1 MINEQQWKQYA
12 PSIVRIGISI
22 VFLWFGL
29 NQIFSGDDFL
39 GYLPTFVN
47 SLPLQP
53 LTFILLNGI
62 FEVVF
67 GLLLIVGLLTRISA
81 LLLGLHLLGIIFSL
95 GYNEIAV
102 RDFGLMIA
110 TVSVFIHGND
120 KWCLSNKLKKD

>member
-1 MINEQQWKQYA
+1 MINEQKWKQYA
-12 PSIVRIGISI
+12 PSIIRIGISI

-29 NQIFSGDDFL
+29 NQIFNGDDFL

-81 LLLGLHLLGIIFSL
+81 LLLGLHLIGIIISL

-110 TVSVFIHGND
+110 TLSVFIHGND
-120 KWCLSNKLKKD
+120 QWCLSNKWKKD